1 MSIVSKN
8 RRNFIR
14 NLSGIAVLGATAPLF
29 TTKAY
34 ANILSGHGK
43 ALKFYNRHTQ
53 ERVQGVFW
61 QNGQYNKQVLAS
73 FDHHLRDHR
82 QQEVAALDPKLFDF
96 IHAICEQLGID
107 KEIHIISGYR
117 SPKTNA
123 MLASKSTGV
132 AKKSYHMRGM
142 AIDFAIPGVDLALLR
157 DTAKALRLGG
167 VGYYPE
173 SGFIHLDTGRVR
185 SW

>member
-8 RRNFIR
+8 RRKFIR
-14 NLSGIAVLGATAPLF
+14 NLGGVAILGASAPLMS
-29 TTKAY
+29 TKAY
-34 ANILSGHGK
+34 ANILSGNGK
-43 ALKFYNRHTQ
+43 ALRFYNRHTQ

-61 QNGQYNKQVLAS
+61 QSGQYNKQVLES

-82 QQEVAALDPKLFDF
+82 QQEVASLDPKLFDF
-96 IHAICEQLGID
+96 MHAICEKLGID

-123 MLASKSTGV
+123 MLATQSNGV

-142 AIDFAIPGVDLALLR
+142 ALDFAIPGEDLARLR

-167 VGYYPE
+167 VGYYPD
-173 SGFIHLDTGRVR
+173 SGFIHIDTGRVR